1 MVFAYGLRNP
11 FDFTFHHQTGHIYAV
26 DNGLGNCDKLNII
39 RPGYDYGH
47 PFASFAES
55 EPKCLDRAGKN
66 PIYLYSK
73 PDMNPETFTSNV
85 APTGVHSVHREVYP
99 SLGNALLACE
109 FNTGHMRQLAL
120 SSLLAETIIDD
131 SIVVKDCSLDVVAD
145 PKGVIYYSNLE
156 EIRRLV
162 PLK

>member
-1 MVFAYGLRNP
+1 
-11 FDFTFHHQTGHIYAV
+11 
-26 DNGLGNCDKLNII
+26 
-39 RPGYDYGH
+39 
-47 PFASFAES
+47 
-55 EPKCLDRAGKN
+55 
-66 PIYLYSK
+66 
-73 PDMNPETFTSNV
+73 MNPETFTSNV